1 MHILAFVLMLL
12 CLGSC
17 SSTPVDGQSTVY
29 RSGWSQDRQVQRDV
43 AAIIQGI
50 QRARAEDER
59 LARAARDPGAAR
71 PGS

>member
-17 SSTPVDGQSTVY
+17 GSNSADGQTSVY
-29 RSGWSQDRQVQRDV
+29 RSGWAQDRQVQRDV
-43 AAIIQGI
+43 EAIVRGI
-50 QRARAEDER
+50 ERARAENDR
-59 LARAARDPGAAR
+59 LARAARDPGSAR